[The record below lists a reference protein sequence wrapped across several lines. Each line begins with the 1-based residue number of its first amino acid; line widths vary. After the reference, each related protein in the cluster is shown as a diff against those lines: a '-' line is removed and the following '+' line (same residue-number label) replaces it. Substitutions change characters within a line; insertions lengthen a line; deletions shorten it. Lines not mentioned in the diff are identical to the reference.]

1 MLGLVVRR
9 LLALVPLLFLVSLMV
24 FSLVMLVPGDPAVT
38 IAGENATEAQIDA
51 TRERLG
57 LNDPVIE
64 QYGRWVGN
72 AVQGDLGQSLFS
84 SQSVS
89 DSIWT
94 RFPTT
99 FSLTLG
105 AVLVALVIGIP
116 TGIIAAMR
124 QGSWIDRLATLG
136 ATGGVAIPNY
146 VLGLLLIL
154 FFAIWRSWLPA
165 TGYVPFTES
174 PGEWLRHL
182 VLPAITLGTAG
193 AAVVARQLRSSLQE
207 VLQQDYVRTAS
218 AKGLRRSS
226 VVMKHG
232 LKNAAIPVVT
242 VLGVQ
247 VSFLL
252 GGTVIV
258 EVIFGIPGLGQLAIS
273 AVQERDIPLIQGIVV
288 ATTVIVVAVNL
299 AVDLVYGYLNPRVRS
314 S

>member
-1 MLGLVVRR
+1 MVQLIGKR
-9 LLALVPLLFLVSLMV
+9 LIALVPLLFLVSLMV

-57 LNDPVIE
+57 LNDPVVV

-72 AVQGDLGQSLFS
+72 ALQGDLGESLFS
-84 SQSVS
+84 SQSVT
-89 DSIWT
+89 DSIRT

-105 AVLVALVIGIP
+105 AVVVALAIGIP
-116 TGIIAAMR
+116 AGIIAATR
-124 QGSWIDRLATLG
+124 QGTWIDRLTTLG
-136 ATGGVAIPNY
+136 ATAGVAVPNY

-154 FFAIWRSWLPA
+154 FFAIWRPWLPA
-165 TGYVPFTES
+165 TGYVSFSED
-174 PGEWLRHL
+174 PGGWLRHL
-182 VLPAITLGTAG
+182 ILPAITLGTAG
-193 AAVVARQLRSSLQE
+193 AAVVARQLRSSLYD

-218 AKGLRRSS
+218 AKGLRRSR
-226 VVMKHG
+226 VVLKHG
-232 LKNAAIPVVT
+232 MKNAAVPVVT
-242 VLGVQ
+242 VLGLQ
-247 VSFLL
+247 ISFLL

-288 ATTVIVVAVNL
+288 ATTVIVVVVNL
-299 AVDLVYGYLNPRVRS
+299 VVDLFYGYLNPRVRS